1 MKQEKNWEDSSLCP
15 EASTKNA
22 VQEFHFGTAFLLYW
36 NGKAY
41 LSMVTASLENLEI
54 IWKTKGGK
62 ISDIANYLNLLMYKK
77 EKEMFAK

>member
-1 MKQEKNWEDSSLCP
+1 MKQEKIREDSSLCP

-22 VQEFHFGTAFLLYW
+22 VPEFHLGTAFLLHW

-41 LSMVTASLENLEI
+41 LSMGEI

-62 ISDIANYLNLLMYKK
+62 ISDIANYLNLLMFKK
-77 EKEMFAK
+77 EKEMFAKKT